1 MGMFASTEPVHTGLV
16 TQGHKHFLEVLGTNP
31 ASSVQLHGTSPPILS
46 AVHLESCHLD
56 TVSTAL
62 PAPGSKMLSG
72 KVEKRIASSVYITL
86 APPKRDMVSKVDTRP
101 EVHQQRSDPP
111 TEATKSVRT
120 QQPQV
125 SPPRKTPTS
134 SHQAGQAS
142 SSAGPSC
149 GATGSSSAGFSTF
162 PCPVLPDIPTG
173 SDLESPLPSPPDPLL
188 SSGLDALSAETLC
201 PDLQTLNLSSPVNQ
215 QASSSTPEELRQHKI
230 QATNLEQAD
239 ERQVLKRNMNGH
251 LERDISTVCAFCH
264 KALGPQTVAIEAMNK
279 QYHVDCFRCRTCHGQ
294 LAGQHYYQKEGR
306 PMCNACYK
314 DTLEKCAKCQAVI
327 LDHIVR
333 ALGNGYHPE
342 CFTCSV
348 CCRSIGDGSFALDD
362 QNEVHCVDDF
372 YRKYAS
378 VCGACETPIVPQG
391 GQDAY
396 RIECL
401 GRHFHETCYR
411 CETCGVLL
419 SPEPAENGCY
429 PLESRI
435 FCKSCHI
442 KQKNESFC

>member
-1 MGMFASTEPVHTGLV
+1 
-16 TQGHKHFLEVLGTNP
+16 
-31 ASSVQLHGTSPPILS
+31 
-46 AVHLESCHLD
+46 
-56 TVSTAL
+56 
-62 PAPGSKMLSG
+62 MLSG

-251 LERDISTVCAFCH
+251 LERDISTGTQKSKSA
-264 KALGPQTVAIEAMNK
+264 KPESPNRTGTV
-279 QYHVDCFRCRTCHGQ
+279 QFGRCRWQRGN
-294 LAGQHYYQKEGR
+294 AGTGWPSCTR
-306 PMCNACYK
+306 FPMC
-314 DTLEKCAKCQAVI
+314 
-327 LDHIVR
+327 
-333 ALGNGYHPE
+333 P
-342 CFTCSV
+342 
-348 CCRSIGDGSFALDD
+348 
-362 QNEVHCVDDF
+362 
-372 YRKYAS
+372 RKYAS

>member
-1 MGMFASTEPVHTGLV
+1 
-16 TQGHKHFLEVLGTNP
+16 
-31 ASSVQLHGTSPPILS
+31 
-46 AVHLESCHLD
+46 
-56 TVSTAL
+56 
-62 PAPGSKMLSG
+62 MLSG

-251 LERDISTVCAFCH
+251 LERDISTGTQKSKSAKPESPNRTGTWVFSSFRGNWIARLAWWESVLRAGRSLTPSALEFCLRMKDGEVEIKQLEAEKQKQVEVEMKQLEAEME
-264 KALGPQTVAIEAMNK
+264 KAK
-279 QYHVDCFRCRTCHGQ
+279 
-294 LAGQHYYQKEGR
+294 
-306 PMCNACYK
+306 
-314 DTLEKCAKCQAVI
+314 
-327 LDHIVR
+327 
-333 ALGNGYHPE
+333 
-342 CFTCSV
+342 
-348 CCRSIGDGSFALDD
+348 
-362 QNEVHCVDDF
+362 
-372 YRKYAS
+372 RKYAS